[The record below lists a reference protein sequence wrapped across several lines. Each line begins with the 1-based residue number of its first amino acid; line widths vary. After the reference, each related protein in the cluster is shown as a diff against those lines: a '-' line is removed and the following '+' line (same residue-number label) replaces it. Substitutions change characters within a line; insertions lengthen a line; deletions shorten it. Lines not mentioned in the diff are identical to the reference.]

1 MDMRTF
7 ILLSAIPGAGKST
20 WAKQFKSEYP
30 NTFIVSS
37 DEIRKERFGAVNNF
51 QHEKEVWEIFLATIN
66 HYAETMDEVTVI
78 GDATNL
84 ENRFREY
91 YFKNTPRFDKH
102 ILVLFDVPYE
112 ICLIQNQMR
121 TSDRIVPLQAMERMK
136 TQLEFPSPEVL
147 QMYDQYIL
155 VKTFSKKVKI
165 VDERP
170 DDAPESC
177 PKDNQ

>member
-20 WAKQFKSEYP
+20 WAKQFKNEYP
-30 NTFIVSS
+30 NTFIVAS

-51 QHEKEVWEIFLATIN
+51 QHEKEVWEIFLSTIN
-66 HYAETMDEVTVI
+66 HYAETMEDVTVI

-91 YFKNTPRFDKH
+91 YFKNTPLFDKH

-112 ICLIQNQMR
+112 VCLIQNQMR
-121 TSDRIVPLQAMERMK
+121 SSDRIVPLQAMERMK
-136 TQLEFPSPEVL
+136 SQLEFPSPEVL

-165 VDERP
+165 HDERP

-177 PKDNQ
+177 PKK